1 MAKIADLVRK
11 ATDDFKK
18 AQSLAP
24 GISRV
29 TANIEAMR
37 KTAEVL
43 KKVTRVK

>member
-24 GISRV
+24 GISKIE
-29 TANIEAMR
+29 ANIERMR
-37 KTAEVL
+37 KTSEIL
-43 KKVTRVK
+43 KRVKTVK

>member
-29 TANIEAMR
+29 TTNIETMR
-37 KTAEVL
+37 ETAEVL